1 MTLASRWFNH
11 HVSQVFHGFWT
22 KVKHHHKLSF
32 PTLSDLLRRR
42 SRWQKCWETRASWS
56 PSLKSGG
63 MLWIRNHHV
72 EIQCSVQRGVNN
84 YNILLSI
91 VHKQNHHFVALC
103 WPAIFVRGLE
113 TSTSVSLPW
122 GAVHE
127 ELRNRQVEVDFTP
140 VLNAFVAWTRK
151 KNAKNLHLSTKDSTG
166 GKCDSTCL
174 EKRGGGWFETSR
186 CEPRPAALC
195 MTRCRRFE
203 LHWSRHRCGF
213 TCLGI
218 DNSISLK
225 KKASIKNLQKI
236 LQGK

>member
-151 KNAKNLHLSTKDSTG
+151 K
-166 GKCDSTCL
+166 
-174 EKRGGGWFETSR
+174 KRKKPAFEHKRFNRRGSVIQRVLKKGGGVDL
-186 CEPRPAALC
+186 RPQDVSQGQQPFAWQDAGDSNFIGADTGVVSHVWGLI
-195 MTRCRRFE
+195 TA
-203 LHWSRHRCGF
+203 
-213 TCLGI
+213 
-218 DNSISLK
+218 SL
-225 KKASIKNLQKI
+225 
-236 LQGK
+236 